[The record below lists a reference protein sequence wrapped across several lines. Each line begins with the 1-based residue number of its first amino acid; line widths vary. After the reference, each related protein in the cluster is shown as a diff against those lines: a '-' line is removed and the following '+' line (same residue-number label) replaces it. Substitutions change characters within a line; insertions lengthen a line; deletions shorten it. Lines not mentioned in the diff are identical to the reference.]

1 MPASDRSAPVVVSFS
16 LARDEFLAAWRG
28 LYRRQLRAA
37 LRLPALGV
45 VLAVFGVVD
54 SLPVMILAGLLVAF
68 FCPLASYVITPR
80 DLWHK
85 MEQGPQT
92 HTFTE
97 DQIISIL
104 PHAES
109 RFDWSYWR
117 EVSLVADTYVLQ
129 SARGYIFIPRR
140 AFSAPEDERSFR
152 SLAALP
158 G

>member
-1 MPASDRSAPVVVSFS
+1 VI
-16 LARDEFLAAWRG
+16 
-28 LYRRQLRAA
+28 
-37 LRLPALGV
+37 V
-45 VLAVFGVVD
+45 VLGAVD
-54 SLPVMILAGLLVAF
+54 SLPVLIVAGLLVAF
-68 FCPLASYVITPR
+68 FCPLASYVFTPR

-97 DQIISIL
+97 DQIVSIL

-129 SARGYIFIPRR
+129 SVRGYIFIPRR
-140 AFSAPEDERSFR
+140 AFSVPEDEQSFR
-152 SLAALP
+152 SLAALS